1 MSDAWNV
8 AVVCWHNGHLN
19 AIILFFHKTE
29 KDPIKMAN
37 RSHGNLSLLLIDQA
51 LIE

>member
-1 MSDAWNV
+1 MPGMLLLCAG
-8 AVVCWHNGHLN
+8 NGHLN